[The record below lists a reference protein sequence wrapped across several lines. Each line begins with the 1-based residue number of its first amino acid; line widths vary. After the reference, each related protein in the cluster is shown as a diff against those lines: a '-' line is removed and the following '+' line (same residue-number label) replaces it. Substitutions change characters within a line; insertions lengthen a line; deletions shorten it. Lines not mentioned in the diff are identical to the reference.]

1 MGLMAISPRS
11 DNNCQSSVGRSAE
24 RLALRS
30 ALIFTS
36 IFTVIE
42 FVGGLLTNSLALI
55 ADAGHMLTDAA
66 ALALSMFALWFSSR
80 PATPA
85 KTYGFFRVEILAALI
100 NGTGLVVLSLLIFYE
115 AYYRLLSP
123 PFVDSR
129 VMLIIAWAG
138 LGVNLICAYLLHRCH
153 HNSLNVKGAFLHVV
167 GDAASS
173 VGAISA
179 GLLMWLRGW
188 YWADPLASALVGV
201 LILYSSW
208 RLVKDSVDI
217 LLEGTPAHINVAEVR
232 EHLCGEEGVESVH
245 DLHIWTLTS
254 GIHAMSCHAVL
265 CGEKDRH
272 EILEKLSEIMRS
284 RFGIDHTT
292 IQLEEVNLQHREM
305 RGCH

>member
-100 NGTGLVVLSLLIFYE
+100 NGTGLVMLSLLIFYE

-284 RFGIDHTT
+284 RFGIGHTT

>member
-123 PFVDSR
+123 PLVDSR

-153 HNSLNVKGAFLHVV
+153 HTSLNVKGAFLHVV

-173 VGAISA
+173 VGVISA

-284 RFGIDHTT
+284 RFGIGHTT